1 MDNNFLRP
9 NLIPKQREKSNPLL
23 DGLAFLAIFLVIAA
37 VGAATYF
44 QFVNRGLN
52 IPFTNTVLI
61 TGLEKENA
69 KLNEELGKIPV
80 DEQKSADSELRVKI
94 KKIAVFGELFKRHRQ
109 TSDVFDFLKRGLMP
123 DISITN
129 FRGDFDKGN
138 IVIDGRAKDFVP
150 VGQQFKVFQLDPDIE
165 SVSLESLALRG
176 PDEVGFTFSIRMK
189 PSAIKYIKQ

>member
-1 MDNNFLRP
+1 M
-9 NLIPKQREKSNPLL
+9 IPKQREKSNPLL
-23 DGLAFLAIFLVIAA
+23 DGLAFLAIFLVIVA
-37 VGAATYF
+37 VGAAAYL
-44 QFVNRGLN
+44 QFMNRGLS

-80 DEQKSADSELRVKI
+80 DEQKSADSELRIKI

-109 TSDVFDFLKRGLMP
+109 IADIFDFLKRGLMP
-123 DISITN
+123 DIMITN

-176 PDEVGFTFSIRMK
+176 PDEVGFTFSIRVK